1 MSSQSMFPHGV
12 VYEGVSEEPLSF
24 RGESGANDSM
34 VRLSPS
40 TKALSWLLTK

>member
-1 MSSQSMFPHGV
+1 MFPHGV

-34 VRLSPS
+34 VCSFPLLANDSGLMDLS
-40 TKALSWLLTK
+40 